1 LDQKISLLNE
11 LKKDIILNDY
21 YINSGLNGTYL
32 KLPVFVDKNKYVF
45 NLNNIDQNIIYIKD
59 NKAYDKNNNE
69 LNISNGNSYKWIITL
84 Y

>member
-1 LDQKISLLNE
+1 MDQKISLLNE
-11 LKKDIILNDY
+11 LKKDIILDDY

-32 KLPVFVDKNKYVF
+32 KLPVFVDKNKYAF
-45 NLNNIDQNIIYIKD
+45 NLSNIDQNIIYIKD